1 MKAEDAIEFLAKHN
15 KVLLLG
21 GMAVILHGLSRT
33 TKDIDIWLDPTP
45 GIEPW
50 AASIRMLLSESQGLA
65 PFSVDAAVS
74 WKKIPPDGIEQAAT
88 NDGMIRIAGA
98 DRPIDVFYWPN
109 ELELRDFLATWDR
122 AQPIGHGLRL
132 MEEVDL
138 MVTKQATGRDHDEAD
153 LRYLSGLVEKK
164 HKAILAGCD
173 LSTAKKLFDRFATPE
188 VAVFAYRQATDPD
201 VRALGLQQ
209 LRELSALG
217 DPFAADLLDQIENKA
232 E

>member
-1 MKAEDAIEFLAKHN
+1 MKTEAAIEFLAKHN

-50 AASIRMLLSESQGLA
+50 AVSIRMLLSESQELA
-65 PFSVDAAVS
+65 PFRIDAAVS
-74 WKKIPPDGIEQAAT
+74 WKKIPPGGIEQAAT
-88 NDGMIRIAGA
+88 SDGMIRITGA
-98 DRPIDVFYWPN
+98 DRPIDIFYWPN
-109 ELELRDFLATWDR
+109 ELELKDFLTTWDR
-122 AQPIGHGLRL
+122 AKPIGHGLRL

-153 LRYLSGLVEKK
+153 LRYLSGLVETKYK
-164 HKAILAGCD
+164 SILADCD
-173 LSTAKKLFDRFATPE
+173 LTTAKKMFDRFATPE
-188 VAVFAYRQATDPD
+188 VAAFAYRHATDLN
-201 VRALGLQQ
+201 VRALGLRQ

-217 DPFAADLLDQIENKA
+217 DPFASDLLDQIESKA
-232 E
+232 N